1 MNRKKITALILTL
14 LLSTST
20 ATVFAQEI
28 NTNNEK
34 NPIKASLLNKQ
45 KYNDNDMVYA
55 GGSKYFD
62 ETTGKYSVKGTIQNI
77 DNSEKNPELAGESRL
92 FFIKTEDKQFRTFV
106 SILDCKIV
114 GGYENIKEGTQIE
127 VWGEIRND
135 TLVADKVIINNAS
148 NEIIDYKNITHEI
161 VNNKE
166 LSKWVSENHTTKGVY
181 LKNYNNENYILIAA
195 GECNTGGYSINLNKL
210 YAKED
215 ILYVDAEVQAPS
227 ANVGVTDALT
237 YPHLILQLN
246 SDNSFN
252 NIVWNQVKINDFEL
266 TDSTTLGDI
275 KNIFNSTDNMSGKLT
290 IIRKVLNFLQSL
302 ISL

>member
-1 MNRKKITALILTL
+1 MNRKKITALVLTL

-28 NTNNEK
+28 KTNTEK
-34 NPIKASLLNKQ
+34 TPINASLLNKQ
-45 KYNDNDMVYA
+45 KYNDDDIVYT

-62 ETTGKYSVKGTIQNI
+62 ETTGNYRVKGIIQNI
-77 DNSEKNPELAGESRL
+77 DHSEKNPELAGESRL

-135 TLVADKVIINNAS
+135 TLVADKVIVNNAS
-148 NEIIDYKNITHEI
+148 NEIIDYKDITDEI
-161 VNNKE
+161 DNNEE
-166 LSKWVSENHTTKGVY
+166 LSKWVSKNHTTKGVY
-181 LKNYNNENYILIAA
+181 LKNYNNENYILITA
-195 GECNTGGYSINLNKL
+195 GECNTGGYSVNLNKL
-210 YAKED
+210 YTKED
-215 ILYVDAEVQAPS
+215 VVYIDAEVQSPS
-227 ANVGVTDALT
+227 KDVDVTCALT
-237 YPHLILQLN
+237 YPHLVIQLN
-246 SDNSFN
+246 SDNNFN

-266 TDSTTLGDI
+266 NDSTTLGDI
-275 KNIFNSTDNMSGKLT
+275 KNMFNSTDNMDEKLT
-290 IIRKVLNFLQSL
+290 ILRKTLNFLQSL